1 MEFTT
6 ADVEKVFLFDHL
18 RKGCEAQYAKDP
30 LDSDNLLKWAGSLIE
45 LAQFQTVTDAKVML
59 NDAIFK
65 LEEVLTLSP
74 GKHQALWCLGNAYTT
89 QAFLFPDAD
98 VAKGHFDKAVDYLQR
113 AENEDP
119 GNEIYRKAL
128 DVAIRGPE
136 ILMELNQ
143 NEMMQQALGG
153 GGGGPSASSNATLFQ
168 GGENIKTKKN
178 NDFTYNVCGWI
189 ILACGIV
196 AWVGM
201 AKALGPPPPPAR

>member
-1 MEFTT
+1 M
-6 ADVEKVFLFDHL
+6 EKVFLFDHL

-45 LAQFQTVTDAKVML
+45 LAQFQTVPQAKVML
-59 NDAIFK
+59 SDAISK
-65 LEEVLTLSP
+65 LEDVLTLNP
-74 GKHQALWCLGNAYTT
+74 GKHEALWCLGNAYTT

-98 VAKGHFDKAVDYLQR
+98 VAKGHFDKAVEYLQR
-113 AENEDP
+113 AVDEDP

-136 ILMELNQ
+136 MLMELTQ
-143 NEMMQQALGG
+143 SGMMQQALAGG
-153 GGGGPSASSNATLFQ
+153 GGGRSASSNAS
-168 GGENIKTKKN
+168 GGKKKKN
-178 NDFTYNVCGWI
+178 NDFTYDVCGWI

-201 AKALGPPPPPAR
+201 AKALDPPPPPAR

>member
-6 ADVEKVFLFDHL
+6 DDMERVILFDHL

-45 LAQFQTVTDAKVML
+45 LAQLQSVPQAKVML
-59 NDAIFK
+59 SDAISK
-65 LEEVLTLSP
+65 LEDVLRLDP

-89 QAFLFPDAD
+89 TAFLFPDAD
-98 VAKGHFDKAVDYLQR
+98 VAKGHFDKAVEYLQR
-113 AENEDP
+113 AEDEDP

-128 DVAIRGPE
+128 NVAIRGPE
-136 ILMELNQ
+136 MLRELKQ
-143 NEMMQQALGG
+143 SGMLQQALG
-153 GGGGPSASSNATLFQ
+153 GGGGPSASSNSR
-168 GGENIKTKKN
+168 GCKKN
-178 NDFTYNVCGWI
+178 NDFTYDVCGWI

>member
-6 ADVEKVFLFDHL
+6 ADMEKVFLFDHL

-45 LAQFQTVTDAKVML
+45 LAQFQTVPQAKVML
-59 NDAIFK
+59 SDAISK
-65 LEEVLTLSP
+65 LEDVLTLNP
-74 GKHQALWCLGNAYTT
+74 GKHEALWCLGNAYTT
-89 QAFLFPDAD
+89 QAFLYPDAD
-98 VAKGHFDKAVDYLQR
+98 VAKGHFDKAVEYLQR
-113 AENEDP
+113 AVDEDP

-136 ILMELNQ
+136 MLMELTQ
-143 NEMMQQALGG
+143 SGMMQQALAGG
-153 GGGGPSASSNATLFQ
+153 GGGRSASSNAS
-168 GGENIKTKKN
+168 GGKKKKN
-178 NDFTYNVCGWI
+178 NDFTYDVCGWI

-201 AKALGPPPPPAR
+201 AKALDPPPPPAR

>member
-45 LAQFQTVTDAKVML
+45 LAQFQTVPDAKVML

-143 NEMMQQALGG
+143 NGMMQQALGG
-153 GGGGPSASSNATLFQ
+153 GGGGGPRAFAS

>member
-45 LAQFQTVTDAKVML
+45 LAQFQTVPDAKVML
-59 NDAIFK
+59 NDAISK

-128 DVAIRGPE
+128 DVAIGGPE
-136 ILMELNQ
+136 ILMELKQ
-143 NEMMQQALGG
+143 NGMMQQALGG
-153 GGGGPSASSNATLFQ
+153 GGGGPSASSNAS
-168 GGENIKTKKN
+168 GSKKIKKKKN
-178 NDFTYNVCGWI
+178 NDFRYDVCGWI

>member
-30 LDSDNLLKWAGSLIE
+30 LDSDNLLKWA
-45 LAQFQTVTDAKVML
+45 
-59 NDAIFK
+59 DAIFK

-143 NEMMQQALGG
+143 NGMMQQALGG
-153 GGGGPSASSNATLFQ
+153 GGGGPSASSNAT